1 MENEAPFATSPGLI
15 INLKFNGMNGRIAI
29 DPLPA
34 NITVA
39 YPSGVD
45 STGLELPTFDEG
57 NGVQA
62 LSFFLG
68 DFSNKVNAR
77 AIIGAMVIDDGGP
90 FLSLLGARFPEGQ
103 LRL

>member
-1 MENEAPFATSPGLI
+1 MNVLLEDASTHLDSF
-15 INLKFNGMNGRIAI
+15 KGMNGRIAI

-45 STGLELPTFDEG
+45 SSGLELPTFDDG
-57 NGVQA
+57 DGVQA

-68 DFSNKVNAR
+68 DLVNF
-77 AIIGAMVIDDGGP
+77 GSLVNDLVYSTVVDLGG
-90 FLSLLGARFPEGQ
+90 
-103 LRL
+103 